1 MKLKLST
8 IIIKAIPKN
17 DLNISTLQ
25 LNISTNDLYTIK
37 KLKKKATAN
46 DSLSNKI
53 IKLVVK
59 TSPSYFT
66 SLFNTIL
73 SQGKFPFSWTESF
86 IVPIYKS
93 GDASDPNNYSP
104 RGICLS
110 SCLGKLFTLILN
122 PRLIASIKKY
132 NRLL

>member
-17 DLNISTLQ
+17 DLNISTLH
-25 LNISTNDLYTIK
+25 LNISTHDLYTIK
-37 KLKKKATAN
+37 KTSKKATAN
-46 DSLSNKI
+46 DSLSNEI
-53 IKLVVK
+53 IKLAVK

-93 GDASDPNNYSP
+93 GDASE
-104 RGICLS
+104 L
-110 SCLGKLFTLILN
+110 
-122 PRLIASIKKY
+122 
-132 NRLL
+132 